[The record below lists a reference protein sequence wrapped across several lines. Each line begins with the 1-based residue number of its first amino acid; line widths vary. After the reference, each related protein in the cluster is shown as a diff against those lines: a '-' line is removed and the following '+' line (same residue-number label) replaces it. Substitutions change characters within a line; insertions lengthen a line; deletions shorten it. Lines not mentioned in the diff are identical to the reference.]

1 MKRFVWS
8 VVSTLTKYTVQAI
21 NTYFNLLVDIVV
33 ENGGDV
39 LKFAGD
45 ALFAAWPSSNQTE
58 LPARTC
64 RAAMCGAR
72 IVGRCSNYPIVDD
85 ENRRGQIAT
94 LNVHCAVGTGE
105 LVGVHVGNKKRREYL
120 FLGDPIDQVV
130 EALSNS
136 GLGEVVAS
144 PQAMK
149 LLKRA
154 SELPGSTAAA
164 GITDDLLEK
173 QVVIARFSQPL
184 IKFAEV
190 SEQRKEKKRPS
201 TLLQRMPVSTLTEY
215 RNLVSLYAHSVV
227 VANDAVNQEAVPS
240 TAEYQSEVAE
250 LRTIFVMFIN
260 IQMTAV
266 IHNNGAS
273 DNRLLK
279 RLNNIFN
286 LVTRELDRFSG
297 HLRQFIVDDK
307 GKVA

>member
-1 MKRFVWS
+1 M
-8 VVSTLTKYTVQAI
+8 
-21 NTYFNLLVDIVV
+21 V

-45 ALFAAWPSSNQTE
+45 ALFAAWPSSSPSD
-58 LPARTC
+58 LPSRTC
-64 RAAMCGAR
+64 SAALCGAR
-72 IVGRCSNYPIVDD
+72 IVGLCSNYPIVDE

-94 LNVHCAVGTGE
+94 LNVHCALGSGE

-144 PQAMK
+144 PRAMQLLSHMSRTTDGK
-149 LLKRA
+149 LMSK
-154 SELPGSTAAA
+154 E
-164 GITDDLLEK
+164 LLEK

-184 IKFAEV
+184 IRFAEV
-190 SEQRKEKKRPS
+190 PQPRNEGTPLKH
-201 TLLQRMPVSTLTEY
+201 LQRMPVATLAEY
-215 RNLVSLYAHSVV
+215 RDLVSLYAHSVV
-227 VANDAVNQEAVPS
+227 VTNDAVNLEMNPS
-240 TAEYQSEVAE
+240 SAECQNEGAE

-260 IQMTAV
+260 IQVSAV
-266 IHNNGAS
+266 IRNHGDA
-273 DNRLLK
+273 DERLLK
-279 RLNNIFN
+279 RLNKIFN

-307 GKVA
+307 GEFNFVITIICVLL